1 VATAR
6 LAKAV
11 LKGAD
16 GGALRVDVRTAAR
29 PGDRRPAVVIC
40 HGFKGFKDWGF
51 FPKLAER
58 LAVAG
63 FTAISF
69 NFSGSGVSEGDQFDE
84 LDRWG
89 HQKPSTD
96 LQDVATMVDYA
107 IETGATSVGLVG
119 HSRGGG
125 LAILHAAS
133 DPRVKALVTWA
144 SVDHFLR
151 WPEDDIRKW
160 RRDGRIDVVN
170 TRTGQ
175 VLPLFKDALD
185 DADRNAAG
193 SLNVTAA
200 AGRITIPW
208 LIAHGTADRSVSP
221 EIGKVLKG
229 ASKSAKTELLLVEG
243 ADHTFGIKHPWAGST
258 AEFDAVLDRT
268 VRLLAGSL

>member
-1 VATAR
+1 MRSGAR
-6 LAKAV
+6 EGEK
-11 LKGAD
+11 
-16 GGALRVDVRTAAR
+16 
-29 PGDRRPAVVIC
+29 RPAVVIC
-40 HGFKGFKDWGF
+40 HGFKGFKDWGM
-51 FPKLAER
+51 FPRLADR

-63 FTAISF
+63 LTAISF

-96 LQDVATMVDYA
+96 LLDVKTMVDYA
-107 IETGATSVGLVG
+107 LANGASSVGLVG

-125 LAILHAAS
+125 LAILHAAR
-133 DPRVKALVTWA
+133 DERVKALVTWA

-151 WPEDDIRKW
+151 WPEDDIAKW

-175 VLPLFKDALD
+175 VLPLFRDALE

-193 SLNVTAA
+193 LLDVKAA
-200 AGRITIPW
+200 AARITVPW

-221 EIGKVLKG
+221 EIGKALKA
-229 ASKSAKTELLLVEG
+229 ASRSAKTELLLVEG
-243 ADHTFGIKHPWAGST
+243 ADHTFGAKHPWAGST
-258 AEFDAVLDRT
+258 PQLDVVFERT
-268 VRLLAGSL
+268 VRLLAGALLPK